1 MTKKIDPKSCEKCK
15 KRQVLSKVE
24 GSSPEISLVAI
35 WCPPCKYQYSEVE
48 VEKIAKVDKVEK
60 AA

>member
-1 MTKKIDPKSCEKCK
+1 MTKKTDPRVCEKCK
-15 KRQVLSKVE
+15 KRKVISQIE
-24 GSSPEISLVAI
+24 GSSPEFSLVTV

-48 VEKIAKVDKVEK
+48 KVDRAEK

>member
-1 MTKKIDPKSCEKCK
+1 MIKKTDPKVCEKCK
-15 KRQVLSKVE
+15 KCQALSKME

-35 WCPPCKYQYSEVE
+35 WCPPCNYKYSEVE
-48 VEKIAKVDKVEK
+48 VEKVSKADK

>member
-1 MTKKIDPKSCEKCK
+1 MTKKIDPRVCEKCK
-15 KRQVLSKVE
+15 KRKIISQIE
-24 GSSPEISLVAI
+24 GSSPEFNLVTS

-48 VEKIAKVDKVEK
+48 VEKIAKVEK